1 MPSSASCSSFASPPP
16 PRIGPSSSQLP
27 RRSAGGSSTSGRTR
41 SSSSS
46 RARPRSSTRSTSSAT
61 RTGSSISCAL
71 DGSASPAPRPEDGLR
86 AVSRRSTDL
95 ARYISPHPQRKDG
108 RMARILRD
116 GDLSLLDGTV
126 AVVGL
131 RDGSSSWSAAE
142 EAGLEVR
149 PIAEAVRGAQLVSL
163 LLPDQVQPQVF
174 TEDVEP
180 TLDPAA
186 TILFAHGFNVL
197 YERIAP
203 AVGHDVVMVAP
214 KGPGHVV
221 RRLFTEGLGTPALI
235 AVHQDASGR
244 ARDVALAYAVGI
256 GAGRAGILETTFR
269 EETETDLF
277 GEQAVLCGG
286 VTELIQAGFETLVA
300 AGYQPEVAYYE
311 CLHEL
316 KLIVDLIWEGGLQ
329 HMRWSIS
336 DTAEFGDYLS
346 GPRVIDE
353 HVRAQM
359 QEILDEIRSGAF
371 AKTWIA
377 DMENGE
383 QELRRRRA
391 DAEGSRIETVGEELR
406 SLMRREDA
414 SAVR

>member
-1 MPSSASCSSFASPPP
+1 M
-16 PRIGPSSSQLP
+16 
-27 RRSAGGSSTSGRTR
+27 
-41 SSSSS
+41 
-46 RARPRSSTRSTSSAT
+46 AT
-61 RTGSSISCAL
+61 
-71 DGSASPAPRPEDGLR
+71 
-86 AVSRRSTDL
+86 
-95 ARYISPHPQRKDG
+95 
-108 RMARILRD
+108 ILRD

-126 AVVGL
+126 AIVGYGSQGHAHALNLHDSGVRVVVGL
-131 RDGSSSWSAAE
+131 REGSSSWGEAE

-149 PIAEAVRGAQLVSL
+149 TIPEAVRGAQLVSL
-163 LLPDQVQPQVF
+163 LLPDQVQPRVF
-174 TEDVEP
+174 SELVEP
-180 TLDPAA
+180 SLESGA
-186 TILFAHGFNVL
+186 TILFAHGFNVF
-197 YERIAP
+197 YGRVAP
-203 AVGHDVVMVAP
+203 AGGHDVVMVAP

-235 AVHQDASGR
+235 AVAQDASGR

-256 GAGRAGILETTFR
+256 GAGRAGILETTFK

-286 VTELIQAGFETLVA
+286 VTELIQAGFETLVD
-300 AGYQPEVAYYE
+300 AGYQPEIAYYE

-346 GPRVIDE
+346 GPRVIDD
-353 HVRAQM
+353 HVRGRM
-359 QEILDEIRSGAF
+359 RELLDEIQSGAF
-371 AKTWIA
+371 AKRWIA

-383 QELRRRRA
+383 QELLRRRA
-391 DAEGSRIETVGEELR
+391 EASGRLIETVGEELR

>member
-1 MPSSASCSSFASPPP
+1 
-16 PRIGPSSSQLP
+16 
-27 RRSAGGSSTSGRTR
+27 
-41 SSSSS
+41 
-46 RARPRSSTRSTSSAT
+46 
-61 RTGSSISCAL
+61 
-71 DGSASPAPRPEDGLR
+71 
-86 AVSRRSTDL
+86 
-95 ARYISPHPQRKDG
+95 
-108 RMARILRD
+108 MARILRD

-126 AVVGL
+126 AVVGYGSQGHAHALNL
-131 RDGSSSWSAAE
+131 RDSGVRVVVGLREGSASWSAAE

-149 PIAEAVRGAQLVSL
+149 PIADAARGAQLVSL

-174 TEDVEP
+174 TEAVEP
-180 TLDPAA
+180 VLDPAA

-197 YERIAP
+197 YERVAP
-203 AVGHDVVMVAP
+203 APGHDVVMVAP

-286 VTELIQAGFETLVA
+286 ATELIRAGFETLVA
-300 AGYQPEVAYYE
+300 AGYQPEIAYYE

-336 DTAEFGDYLS
+336 DTAEFGDYVS
-346 GPRVIDE
+346 GPRVIDS
-353 HVRAQM
+353 HVRERM
-359 QEILDEIRSGAF
+359 QGVLDDIRSGAF
-371 AKTWIA
+371 AKMWIA
-377 DMENGE
+377 EMESGE
-383 QELRRRRA
+383 AGLRGHRA
-391 DAEGSRIETVGEELR
+391 EAANQLIEQVGEELR
-406 SLMRREDA
+406 GLMRREGT